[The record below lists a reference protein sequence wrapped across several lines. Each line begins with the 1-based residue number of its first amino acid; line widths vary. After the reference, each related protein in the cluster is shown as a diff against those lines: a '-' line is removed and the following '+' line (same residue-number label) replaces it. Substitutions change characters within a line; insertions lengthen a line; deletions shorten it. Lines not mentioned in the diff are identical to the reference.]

1 MYTGELVD
9 AQRAYQLGLVQQVYP
24 ANRFAA
30 DVIALARRIADRRM
44 GSSLARIKALTMPE
58 RPGLAELHDEID
70 QSIRQY
76 FDPDVLAGFAEWQ
89 AAELP

>member
-1 MYTGELVD
+1 MYTGDLVD
-9 AQRAYQLGLVQQVYP
+9 AARAYQLGLVQEVYP
-24 ANRFAA
+24 AARF
-30 DVIALARRIADRRM
+30 DTEVIALAQRIAGRRM

-58 RPGLAELHDEID
+58 RPGLPELHDEID

-76 FDPDVLAGFAEWQ
+76 FDPEVLAGFAEWQ